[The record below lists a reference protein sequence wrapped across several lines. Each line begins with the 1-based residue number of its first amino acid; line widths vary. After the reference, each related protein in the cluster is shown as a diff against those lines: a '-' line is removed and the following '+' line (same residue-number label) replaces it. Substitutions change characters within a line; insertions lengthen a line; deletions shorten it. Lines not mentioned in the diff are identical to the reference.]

1 MVWRRMGLLDD
12 AIRDHLELKRLRG
25 ADPGEVAREQKE
37 ALTPILT
44 EEDAAPEE
52 DHLLTLE
59 DFNVEPGPAAPELS
73 EAPEADPEP
82 PSQLALGAELPAG
95 GQETAEIDMQTVLGA
110 DDEAAHEDWDVA
122 ADAPAETPADSGE
135 RDRAIG
141 GHGG

>member
-1 MVWRRMGLLDD
+1 MGLLDD

-37 ALTPILT
+37 ALAPVLT

-52 DHLLTLE
+52 DPLLTLE
-59 DFNVEPGPAAPELS
+59 DFNVEPGPAVAEAGEPPEQ
-73 EAPEADPEP
+73 DPHP

-95 GQETAEIDMQTVLGA
+95 GQETAELDMQSVLGA
-110 DDEAAHEDWDVA
+110 DDQ
-122 ADAPAETPADSGE
+122 APGEEWEVPGDSPSETRPDSGE
-135 RDRAIG
+135 RDRALG